1 MNLIPRTEEERQK
14 LLKNE
19 TEELRKKRYSFW
31 FWRSFSWNLSFLQF
45 WKNGYKKCS
54 TSTTDNFNH
63 SIVKPKES
71 VAAEFPSTDESDSIC
86 INKINQAG
94 LLFIKIGECPPINK
108 LSRSYTQKLKSYSNI
123 IELVENIVA
132 SLKTIFTASDGG
144 PVALLINSTD
154 LKSSLLTSFN
164 ALLNSK
170 STKDKM
176 EQHFHAPLITKEN
189 AVAWMKFDFTSEI
202 TVNERCIF
210 GRKNIEIDFNFY
222 SFYFPTIQ
230 DFEDALMYAEKK
242 DTDPHPN
249 IVEQTL

>member
-1 MNLIPRTEEERQK
+1 MNLVSRTEEERQQ
-14 LLKNE
+14 LLKQENE
-19 TEELRKKRYSFW
+19 QLRKKRNSFW
-31 FWRSFSWNLSFLQF
+31 FRRSFSWNLNFLMF
-45 WKNGYKKCS
+45 WKIGYKKY
-54 TSTTDNFNH
+54 STTAVTDNYNH

-71 VAAEFPSTDESDSIC
+71 VAAQFPSTDESDSIC

-108 LSRSYTQKLKSYSNI
+108 LSRSYIQKLKSYSNV

-132 SLKTIFTASDGG
+132 SLKTVFTASDGG

-154 LKSSLLTSFN
+154 LKSSLLASFN

-176 EQHFHAPLITKEN
+176 EQHFHVPLITKEN
-189 AVAWMKFDFTSEI
+189 AVAWMKFDFISEI

-222 SFYFPTIQ
+222 SFYFPTIH

-242 DTDPHPN
+242 DAEVQPN
-249 IVEQTL
+249 NNAEL